1 MMESTQSFVSQIR
14 DRHGFSHIEE
24 IGRGGM
30 GVVFKAHDPRL
41 DRYVAVKQL
50 STELVG
56 DDSARARFT
65 SEMKTLARISHS
77 AVVSIHSAGITDD
90 GSAYF
95 IMDYVEGRNLS
106 TLIRDRKQW
115 GKTFSV
121 EETVD
126 YLGSIAL
133 ALDHLHLK
141 MDPPIIHRD
150 VKPANILIP
159 SGRGFEAR
167 SLLTDFGISLTG
179 DETRLTSL
187 SVVAGTERYT
197 APEIYPGAANGSDGL
212 RSSSPDAASD
222 NYALALVALKMLTM
236 RSLKDT
242 MSEEEWTS
250 GDRPFPRLRDMGL
263 DETGVAGL
271 AELENVFRTALD
283 PHPAY
288 RYATANEFIQ
298 ALARAGD
305 DWAVSNVPAAGRP
318 EDTDAPTS
326 NFPTTDTAPQ
336 MDWDAAAAAWA
347 TPAPAD
353 SGSTAATA
361 STAVPAQTP
370 KKTGSWATVG
380 VLGVIAVVLAAGVGY
395 LGYYVTSHPAWDDE
409 EATIAAAFPEAIPA
423 LENGTGWADTVCAP
437 GRAEDGQEAQIVCE
451 NDAGT
456 VTYIDYGTPEA
467 RDEAYTESGDRVG
480 WEGADCSVQSTA
492 LDDDSYSIIPGDPVA
507 RFAAVITGDG
517 AEDSRLEVPLC

>member
-1 MMESTQSFVSQIR
+1 MMESTQSFISHIR
-14 DRHGFSHIEE
+14 ERYGYSHIEE

-30 GVVFKAHDPRL
+30 GVVFKAHDPHL
-41 DRYVAVKQL
+41 ERYVAVKQL
-50 STELVG
+50 STDLVG

-77 AVVSIHSAGITDD
+77 AVVNIHSAGITDD

-95 IMDYVEGRNLS
+95 IMDYVKGRDLS
-106 TLIRDRKQW
+106 TLIRERTQW
-115 GKTFSV
+115 GKAFSV

-150 VKPANILIP
+150 IKPANILIP
-159 SGRGFEAR
+159 SGDNFEAR

-179 DETRLTSL
+179 DQTRLTSL
-187 SVVAGTERYT
+187 SIVAGTERYI
-197 APEIYPGAANGSDGL
+197 APELYPGATNGSDGL
-212 RSSSPDAASD
+212 RSNSPDAASD
-222 NYALALVALKMLTM
+222 NYALALVALQMLTT

-250 GDRPFPRLRDMGL
+250 GDRPFPRLQEMGL
-263 DETGVAGL
+263 KETGVAGL
-271 AELENVFRTALD
+271 AALEEVFRTALN
-283 PHPAY
+283 PRPAY

-318 EDTDAPTS
+318 EDANAPTS
-326 NFPTTDTAPQ
+326 NFPTADTAPQ
-336 MDWDAAAAAWA
+336 MNREAAAAAWA
-347 TPAPAD
+347 AGPHQT
-353 SGSTAATA
+353 GSTA
-361 STAVPAQTP
+361 STAYASTPTPAQ
-370 KKTGSWATVG
+370 KKPGSWTTVG
-380 VLGVIAVVLAAGVGY
+380 ALGVIAIALAAGVGY
-395 LGYYVTSHPAWDDE
+395 LGYYTTSHPAWNDE

-423 LENGTGWADTVCAP
+423 LENGTGWADTVCST

-456 VTYIDYGTPEA
+456 VTYIDYGTVEA
-467 RDEAYTESGDRVG
+467 RDEAYAQSGDRVG
-480 WEGADCSVQSTA
+480 WEGAECSVQSTA
-492 LDDDSYSIIPGDPVA
+492 LEDDSYSIIPGDPVA
-507 RFAAVITGDG
+507 RFAAVITGDNAG
-517 AEDSRLEVPLC
+517 DSRLEVPLC